1 MGGSTPKQV
10 VLGLCFFSVLNTFN
24 FVHYDITMMLF
35 HIIKVGGV
43 IGFYCSNTL
52 GLWK

>member
-1 MGGSTPKQV
+1 MGGSTPKQE

-24 FVHYDITMMLF
+24 FVHYDIIMMLF
-35 HIIKVGGV
+35 HIIKVVRV

-52 GLWK
+52 GFWK